1 MTSPERTPHMAP
13 VARHDFSLE
22 EIDALEDH
30 LYAHNTAATGHRDG
44 LGLGFEIRDDDG
56 AQIGAI
62 AGHTWG
68 RVAEIK
74 QLWVDAAW
82 RGRGF
87 GLALLDAA
95 LAEARA
101 RGCRQVFLQ
110 SYDFQAPGLYER
122 RGFKRL
128 IEIPDWPHGHVNV
141 LLGLSLD

>member
-1 MTSPERTPHMAP
+1 MRSPPPTPI
-13 VARHDFSLE
+13 ARHDFTLA
-22 EIDALEDH
+22 EIDQLEDH

-44 LGLGFEIRDDDG
+44 LGLGFEILDATG
-56 AQIGAI
+56 AQIAAI

-68 RVAEIK
+68 GVAEIK
-74 QLWVDAAW
+74 QLWVDQAW
-82 RGRGF
+82 RGHGF

-122 RGFKRL
+122 RGFRRL
-128 IEIPDWPHGHVNV
+128 LEIPDWPQGHVNV
-141 LLGLSLD
+141 LLGLTLD

>member
-1 MTSPERTPHMAP
+1 MTSPRKTPLP
-13 VARHDFSLE
+13 RHDFTLE
-22 EIDALEDH
+22 EIDQLEDH
-30 LYAHNTAATGHRDG
+30 LYEHNTAATGHRDG
-44 LGLGFEIRDDDG
+44 LGLGFEMLDDGG

-62 AGHTWG
+62 AGHSWG

-74 QLWVDAAW
+74 QLWVDRRH
-82 RGRGF
+82 RGHGY

-101 RGCRQVFLQ
+101 RGCRKVFLQ

-122 RGFKRL
+122 RGFTRL
-128 IEIPDWPHGHVNV
+128 LEIPGWPEGHMNV